1 MDQWQAEP
9 ISSTATCKK
18 YERMRYIRS
27 RGWKRLE
34 QLFRSSSIWPR
45 GTSLHS
51 WPSRKVRWE
60 RMLIKLVL
68 NMNTGHWE
76 EPEKAHGD
84 KRNSEDLERWR
95 GLAKIGTQ
103 IDRHIL
109 PEQATLNKIYGM
121 FRPYSLLVCVS
132 DSSRRGTRR
141 PR

>member
-1 MDQWQAEP
+1 
-9 ISSTATCKK
+9 
-18 YERMRYIRS
+18 
-27 RGWKRLE
+27 
-34 QLFRSSSIWPR
+34 
-45 GTSLHS
+45 
-51 WPSRKVRWE
+51 
-60 RMLIKLVL
+60 MLIKLVL